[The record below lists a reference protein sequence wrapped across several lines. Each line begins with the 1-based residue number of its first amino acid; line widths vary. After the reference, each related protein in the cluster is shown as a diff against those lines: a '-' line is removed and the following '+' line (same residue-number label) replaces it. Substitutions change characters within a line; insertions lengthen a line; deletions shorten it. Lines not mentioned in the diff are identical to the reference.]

1 MATFETVATFNDK
14 KNGNSN
20 KVSVNI
26 AMLPLKKKMMKKTN
40 YFSFGCWIT
49 NYQEREPFGSNSRHY
64 RSSSRTHND
73 YHSRGPTEAATA
85 STAGTSTR

>member
-26 AMLPLKKKMMKKTN
+26 AMLPLKKKLMKKQ
-40 YFSFGCWIT
+40 IT
-49 NYQEREPFGSNSRHY
+49 SHL
-64 RSSSRTHND
+64 
-73 YHSRGPTEAATA
+73 A
-85 STAGTSTR
+85 AGTQIIKSGKPLAEIPATTADAAVSKTTIITGALRKI

>member
-26 AMLPLKKKMMKKTN
+26 AMLPLKKKLMKKQ
-40 YFSFGCWIT
+40 IT
-49 NYQEREPFGSNSRHY
+49 SHLAAGTQIIK
-64 RSSSRTHND
+64 
-73 YHSRGPTEAATA
+73 RGKPLAEIPATAAEAAVPKTTITTGA
-85 STAGTSTR
+85 LLII

>member
-26 AMLPLKKKMMKKTN
+26 AMLPLKKKMKKQ
-40 YFSFGCWIT
+40 IT
-49 NYQEREPFGSNSRHY
+49 SHLAAGSQIIKSGKPLAEIPA
-64 RSSSRTHND
+64 TTAVPAV
-73 YHSRGPTEAATA
+73 PTTTI
-85 STAGTSTR
+85 TAGSLFTIPQYGQSQSE

>member
-26 AMLPLKKKMMKKTN
+26 AMLPLKKKLMRKQ
-40 YFSFGCWIT
+40 IT
-49 NYQEREPFGSNSRHY
+49 SHL
-64 RSSSRTHND
+64 
-73 YHSRGPTEAATA
+73 A
-85 STAGTSTR
+85 AGTQIIKREQPLAVQFFILLVGEETLKWLILFTID

>member
-26 AMLPLKKKMMKKTN
+26 AMLPLRKKMKKQ
-40 YFSFGCWIT
+40 IT
-49 NYQEREPFGSNSRHY
+49 SHLAAGSQIIKSGKPLAEIPA
-64 RSSSRTHND
+64 TTALPAV
-73 YHSRGPTEAATA
+73 PTTTI
-85 STAGTSTR
+85 TAGSLFTM

>member
-26 AMLPLKKKMMKKTN
+26 AMLPLKKKLMKKQ
-40 YFSFGCWIT
+40 IT
-49 NYQEREPFGSNSRHY
+49 SHLAAGSQIIKSGKPLADIPA
-64 RSSSRTHND
+64 TTALPAV
-73 YHSRGPTEAATA
+73 PTTTI
-85 STAGTSTR
+85 TAGSLITM

>member
-26 AMLPLKKKMMKKTN
+26 AMLPLKKKLMKKQ
-40 YFSFGCWIT
+40 IT
-49 NYQEREPFGSNSRHY
+49 SQL
-64 RSSSRTHND
+64 
-73 YHSRGPTEAATA
+73 AAGKQIIKSGKPLAEFPATTA
-85 STAGTSTR
+85 DAEVSKTSIITGALLKI

>member
-26 AMLPLKKKMMKKTN
+26 AMLPLKKKLMKKQ
-40 YFSFGCWIT
+40 IT
-49 NYQEREPFGSNSRHY
+49 SHL
-64 RSSSRTHND
+64 
-73 YHSRGPTEAATA
+73 A
-85 STAGTSTR
+85 AGTQIIKSRKPLAEISATTADATVSKTTIITGALLKIWSQ